1 MKIVFVQKL
10 AFRKSFCS
18 FHMSEPFLKLL
29 TGSATSADEGES
41 SAQSGWF
48 GPEISRLCFDVQVGS
63 ITLFPPYLPFFPFL
77 ARNHDLR
84 WELLDCSSERKLLLF
99 SALSNHLSALK
110 KQWQHLPLSTSTEFT
125 FQYPPIYKI
134 AVWQW
139 WKFQRVSKLSLPF
152 CRVLGERP
160 WPTRITGWV
169 RPTLLKSWC
178 PPVSPMHA
186 WKKLRSSGRHDE
198 YRQSYGGTLP
208 TELCWPDAHR

>member
-84 WELLDCSSERKLLLF
+84 
-99 SALSNHLSALK
+99 
-110 KQWQHLPLSTSTEFT
+110 
-125 FQYPPIYKI
+125 
-134 AVWQW
+134 
-139 WKFQRVSKLSLPF
+139 
-152 CRVLGERP
+152 
-160 WPTRITGWV
+160 
-169 RPTLLKSWC
+169 
-178 PPVSPMHA
+178 
-186 WKKLRSSGRHDE
+186 
-198 YRQSYGGTLP
+198 
-208 TELCWPDAHR
+208 